1 MNILLSFGKFIKGF
15 ALLCFAVRTAFPV
28 RHEVYYYADVIMMAA
43 FEHDMGFLATE
54 TLPDGSV
61 RLRPHEYLKVSLHF
75 TSLAV

>member
-1 MNILLSFGKFIKGF
+1 
-15 ALLCFAVRTAFPV
+15 
-28 RHEVYYYADVIMMAA
+28 MMAA